1 MAPVW
6 LNATEEKFCT
16 KSEGM
21 QIFLENKSEDY
32 TEMMLSTLKPN
43 TYHYLES
50 RRYPIL
56 KIAYTKIAVINHLH
70 IMPPQIKWPAH
81 NRQ

>member
-6 LNATEEKFCT
+6 LNATEEKFC

-32 TEMMLSTLKPN
+32 TEMMLSTFKSN

-50 RRYPIL
+50 RRYPIQR
-56 KIAYTKIAVINHLH
+56 IAYTMKF
-70 IMPPQIKWPAH
+70 
-81 NRQ
+81 

>member
-6 LNATEEKFCT
+6 LNATEEKFCK

-21 QIFLENKSEDY
+21 QIFLENKSED
-32 TEMMLSTLKPN
+32 TEMMLSTLKSN

-56 KIAYTKIAVINHLH
+56 KIAFTRKF
-70 IMPPQIKWPAH
+70 
-81 NRQ
+81 